1 LQWKYLTV
9 ENAANDHHNIIAQLK
24 KVFVGKFV
32 TTGISK
38 GGQTAVYHRTFFPN
52 DVDAT
57 VAYVAPFNIAQ
68 EDPREIYFL
77 KQVGDE
83 ETRNRIVAFQQDVL
97 KNRKAIVP
105 MMLNDLGKT
114 KSTLAMSADST
125 LDYLVL
131 EFPFSYWQWGIT
143 TTMLPKPGESP
154 EKFYKT
160 LSMVVPPASYTHP
173 GMDFFYPFSYQAYTE
188 VGYYGYDT
196 TALGKYLAIK
206 GSYVDNKIMS
216 PKHETYSFNAS
227 TLQKVHD
234 FISYKG
240 NNIIYIY
247 GEFDPWTAS
256 AAMPTTATNSV
267 RFIKKGGNHGT
278 RISHLE
284 PAQKNEIE
292 QLLSKWLTMPIEI
305 PWN

>member
-1 LQWKYLTV
+1 
-9 ENAANDHHNIIAQLK
+9 
-24 KVFVGKFV
+24 
-32 TTGISK
+32 
-38 GGQTAVYHRTFFPN
+38 
-52 DVDAT
+52 
-57 VAYVAPFNIAQ
+57 
-68 EDPREIYFL
+68 
-77 KQVGDE
+77 
-83 ETRNRIVAFQQDVL
+83 
-97 KNRKAIVP
+97 
-105 MMLNDLGKT
+105 M
-114 KSTLAMSADST
+114 
-125 LDYLVL
+125 DY
-131 EFPFSYWQWGIT
+131 
-143 TTMLPKPGESP
+143 
-154 EKFYKT
+154 
-160 LSMVVPPASYTHP
+160 
-173 GMDFFYPFSYQAYTE
+173 FYPFSYQAYTE

-206 GSYVDNKIMS
+206 GSYVDNKIMA

-227 TLQKVHD
+227 TLQKVRD

-292 QLLSKWLTMPIEI
+292 QLLSQWLKMPIEI